1 MVSKEKSM
9 KELMDSQKNPLGYDN
24 KINNKVLVDET
35 EFDVT
40 EFDPMSTFVI
50 EPEVLQSSRML
61 DNTFRDF
68 DSISVIQTGILK
80 NSVPVFKTK
89 SMGMTKSAS
98 AYITTELEL
107 YFPETTDSERGF
119 QDTKSKKL
127 NNLVTKMPNTL
138 STMNLNKE
146 VAKNKIDERNYQDDV
161 DFSNDE
167 RYLQG
172 LIWLFF

>member
-1 MVSKEKSM
+1 M
-9 KELMDSQKNPLGYDN
+9 KELMDSEKNPLCWDK
-24 KINNKVLVDET
+24 KIKNKVLLDDT

-50 EPEVLQSSRML
+50 EPEILQSSRIL
-61 DNTFRDF
+61 ENTFRDF
-68 DSISVIQTGILK
+68 DSISVIQTGIMK

-89 SMGMTKSAS
+89 SMGMTKWAS

-107 YFPETTDSERGF
+107 YFPETTDSERCF

-138 STMNLNKE
+138 STVAQNKQPT
-146 VAKNKIDERNYQDDV
+146 VNKFDERNYQEDV

-167 RYLQG
+167 RYL
-172 LIWLFF
+172 LVCISLSLEI